1 MRKYILTVG
10 IALLSFAASAQY
22 MVTTTVNE
30 PAEGDSWGT
39 AHFTDNMGIGYMH
52 NNIVA
57 GIVKNGENYDLFG
70 RYGINDN
77 LYIAGQIETDD
88 EKSLSIGVGYSLHL
102 WKGLYVDP
110 YYIKDLDSEEEG
122 SIKVG
127 LSYKL

>member
-10 IALLSFAASAQY
+10 IALLSLGASAQY

-30 PAEGDSWGT
+30 PAEGDSWET
-39 AHFTDNMGIGYMH
+39 ANFTDNMGIGYMH

-57 GIVKNGENYDLFG
+57 GIVKNGEDYDLFG

-77 LYIAGQIETDD
+77 LYVVGQLATEDD
-88 EKSLSIGVGYSLHL
+88 ESLSVGIGYSLRV
-102 WKGLYVDP
+102 WKDLYVEP
-110 YYIKDLDSEEEG
+110 YYIKELESEEEG
-122 SIKVG
+122 NIRVG